1 MQISSEI
8 ALLAQIMMRQKN
20 RNLASFTLLLCS
32 ESAPASVEEIEREVL
47 LDSMLKEDIE
57 ALTSIKRQRT
67 FSEKWK
73 NLEVEKRY
81 KCIEQAFI
89 EAKKK
94 TQYQPKM
101 ESYNGL
107 AQLIKYGYFDTIITT
122 NIDTCLEDAL
132 INTGIN
138 FSDWRVLINGRD
150 SLEIISQELKHPTP
164 RIKIIKLYGELNS
177 RKFAFDLKETK
188 EFIEKIKP
196 VIQNYLNGSVLMVGE
211 STIDKE
217 VSSCIPSASVSD
229 KFYYVN
235 VSQPQDN
242 SKIREVL
249 LELENHTII
258 WGEQANFS
266 SFFQILSQK
275 LIDFEQISELG
286 IDINQ
291 KSDEKVFTALQSEEP
306 LIELLEED
314 DDTSTATTT
323 AGEPLENQ
331 DLLLDVIEPTTFYI
345 RYDQRLTFAV
355 QGKLNY
361 ESGPGEILD
370 IDTEDLNSELMDM
383 GQDLA
388 NSHRLQEQ
396 GKEGRDSWRRKV
408 QRQGKRLFKDL
419 LADKSNLMEKWGK
432 AQQAVQSEYLN
443 LCFIGPRN
451 YLGMPY
457 ELLYGADPWAVRYPI
472 SRRVTDVD
480 VSTKTQSFGT
490 LVSDL
495 VRNQESLK
503 VLLIASNTGGINPD
517 TEIKVLAEKIQQKAD
532 VIRLKV
538 QIELVPTE
546 SASIQKVEQLLKQC
560 SYHIIHY
567 AGHSYFDQAT
577 GEGSGLIFWEHPE
590 NRGSKQRLTARAL
603 SQLLRDSQ
611 TILFYLSSCV
621 GAAVGGEHLLRGN
634 DYLGIMD
641 AIIQAGIPTVL
652 GYRWYVTDSGARQ
665 FATKFYESLL
675 ETQSPNRAALYARQD
690 IYRRNAMDETW
701 ISPILVD
708 QNL

>member
-8 ALLAQIMMRQKN
+8 PLLAQIMMRQRK
-20 RNLASFTLLLCS
+20 RNAASFTLLLCS

-47 LDSMLKEDIE
+47 LDSMLPEDIK
-57 ALTSIKRQRT
+57 ALNSIRRQRT

-81 KCIEQAFI
+81 RCIEQAFI

-94 TQYQPKM
+94 PQYQPKM
-101 ESYNGL
+101 ESYKGL

-132 INTGIN
+132 INIGIN
-138 FSDWRVLINGRD
+138 RRDWQVLINGRD
-150 SLEIISQELKHPTP
+150 SLELISQELKYPTP

-177 RKFAFDLKETK
+177 RKFAFDLQETK
-188 EFIEKIKP
+188 EFIGKIQPLIKT
-196 VIQNYLNGSVLMVGE
+196 YLNGSVLMVGE

-217 VSSCIPSASVSD
+217 VSSCIPSESD
-229 KFYYVN
+229 NFYYVN
-235 VSQPQDN
+235 LNEPQDN
-242 SKIREVL
+242 SKIRDVL
-249 LELENHTII
+249 LELQNHTVIS
-258 WGEQANFS
+258 GEQAEFS
-266 SFFQILSQK
+266 LFFKILSQK
-275 LIDFEQISELG
+275 LIDFEQIGELG
-286 IDINQ
+286 IDINN
-291 KSDEKVFTALQSEEP
+291 KSDEQLLTALQSEQP
-306 LIELLEED
+306 LVQLLEED
-314 DDTSTATTT
+314 DEIDTSTATTT
-323 AGEPLENQ
+323 AEESLVNQ

-345 RYDQRLTFAV
+345 YYDQQRLSFAV
-355 QGKLNY
+355 EGPKLNY
-361 ESGPGEILD
+361 QSGQGEILD
-370 IDTEDLNSELMDM
+370 IDTEDLNSELRDM

-472 SRRVTDVD
+472 SRCVTD

-495 VRNQESLK
+495 VRNQEPLK

-517 TEIKVLAEKIQQKAD
+517 TEIKALAEKIQQKAD

-560 SYHIIHY
+560 SYHIVHY
-567 AGHSYFDQAT
+567 AGHSYFDQTT
-577 GEGSGLIFWEHPE
+577 GEGSGLIFWEHPG

-621 GAAVGGEHLLRGN
+621 GAAVGGEDLLRGN
-634 DYLGIMD
+634 DYLGVMD
-641 AIIQAGIPTVL
+641 AIVQAGIPTVL

-675 ETQSPNRAALYARQD
+675 ETQSPNRAVLYARQD